1 MHAARV
7 ALEIPDPSLHPMH
20 AFVCE
25 SPAVDREVIL
35 ESESAGDVT
44 TLLLYVDGERAGY
57 EAALSQLPYAEE
69 WTIDPADDGDGFYV
83 YVRAQLRDQERLYA
97 DALERESLLVVPPV
111 ELRADRTVRLSLVGD
126 GDALSAAM
134 DDLPNDLS
142 IEVLRTGTYDRSR
155 GVRLSDRQ
163 RDALAAAW
171 AVGYYELPREN
182 GIDAVADRLDCATST
197 ASDLLRRAQRAL
209 VAAALDERA

>member
-7 ALEIPDPSLHPMH
+7 ALEIPSESLHPMH

-25 SPAVDREVIL
+25 SPTVDREILL
-35 ESESAGDVT
+35 ESESVGDVT
-44 TLLLYVDGERAGY
+44 TLLLYVDGERSGY
-57 EAALSQLPYAEE
+57 ETALSELPYTEE
-69 WTIDPADDGDGFYV
+69 WTVDPAEDDDGFYV

-134 DDLPNDLS
+134 DDLPDALS

-155 GVRLSDRQ
+155 GVRLSARQ
-163 RDALAAAW
+163 REALTVAW
-171 AVGYYELPREN
+171 EVGYYDTPRAA
-182 GIDAVADRLDCATST
+182 DLAAVANELDCASST
-197 ASDLLRRAQRAL
+197 ASDLLRRAERRL
-209 VAAALDERA
+209 VATALDERA